1 MFRFTLNNDKKP
13 LRTVLC
19 LGAHCD
25 DIEIGCG
32 GTVLKLIQRYPDLQF
47 HWVIFSS
54 DPQRAREAQESAA
67 LYLAGAGSSQIIIK
81 DFKNSF
87 FPYVGE
93 QIKNYFEELRRA
105 VQPDLIFTHYRHDLH
120 QDHRFIAELTWNSFR
135 DHLILEYEILKYDGD
150 IGAPNF
156 FVELDETL
164 CRRKLDHLM
173 HCYQTQRENHWFT
186 EDAFL
191 SLLRIRGIEANA
203 SGRYAEAF
211 YCKKAVI

>member
-32 GTVLKLIQRYPDLQF
+32 GTVLKLIQQYPDLQF

-67 LYLAGAGSSQIIIK
+67 LFLAGAGSRQVIVK

-120 QDHRFIAELTWNSFR
+120 QDHRLIADLTWNSFR

-173 HCYQTQRENHWFT
+173 RCYRTQREKHWFT

-191 SLLRIRGIEANA
+191 SLLRIRGIEANS

>member
-1 MFRFTLNNDKKP
+1 MFRFTLNNDKQP

-32 GTVLKLIQRYPDLQF
+32 GTVLKLIQQYPDLQF

-67 LYLAGAGSSQIIIK
+67 LFLAGAGSSRVIVK

-120 QDHRFIAELTWNSFR
+120 QDHRLIAELTWNSFR
-135 DHLILEYEILKYDGD
+135 DHLILEYEVLKYDGD

-156 FVELDETL
+156 FVELDEAI
-164 CRRKLDHLM
+164 CRSKLDHLM
-173 HCYQTQRENHWFT
+173 RCYRTQREKHWFT

-191 SLLRIRGIEANA
+191 SLLRIRGIEANS

>member
-32 GTVLKLIQRYPDLQF
+32 GTVLKLIQHYPDLQF

-67 LYLAGAGSSQIIIK
+67 LFLAGAGSRQVIVK

-120 QDHRFIAELTWNSFR
+120 QDHRLIAELTWNSFR

-150 IGAPNF
+150 MGAPNF

-173 HCYQTQRENHWFT
+173 RCYQTQREKHWFT

-191 SLLRIRGIEANA
+191 SLLRIRGIEANS

>member
-173 HCYQTQRENHWFT
+173 HCYQTQREKHWFT